1 MVITDDLLGSLFY
14 SGVVRPFPNR
24 AHQYGAI
31 MRQSHKRDDV
41 GGGPAQPSS
50 FERRQMALARIP
62 RGVKVAL
69 ALVALSVL
77 IVVVLISVLIVVLL
91 VTLIGGGSL
100 PGIVQG
106 INDFAQTNL
115 KPVLDLWNSLQGLT
129 GG

>member
-1 MVITDDLLGSLFY
+1 
-14 SGVVRPFPNR
+14 
-24 AHQYGAI
+24 
-31 MRQSHKRDDV
+31 
-41 GGGPAQPSS
+41 
-50 FERRQMALARIP
+50 MALARIP

-69 ALVALSVL
+69 ALVAVVVL

-106 INDFAQTNL
+106 ITDFAQTNL